1 MQIGITHA
9 LPFALMLGA
18 GACLPIPHRHT
29 TETGAHFQVV
39 DSTGRPLAGVTVN
52 AYEGN
57 VMGRELRRLRSVAT
71 DWQGKAQFP
80 RRRTWHYFVFL
91 VMDADAPSRFAWC
104 AERDGLGT
112 QVGALE
118 DAADQTIK
126 VPLAA
131 SASPEYCP
139 PTLDVD
145 RLRRGRVVPSLGRLR
160 P

>member
-1 MQIGITHA
+1 MRIAITRV
-9 LPFALMLGA
+9 LSLTLILGA

-29 TETGAHFQVV
+29 TEAGAHFQVV

-71 DWQGKAQFP
+71 DWQGKATFP

-91 VMDADAPSRFAWC
+91 VMDADAPSVFAWC
-104 AERDGLGT
+104 AERDGLDA

-126 VPLAA
+126 VPMAA
-131 SASPEYCP
+131 SSSPEYCP
-139 PTLDVD
+139 PVLDVD
-145 RLRRGRVVPSLGRLR
+145 RVRRARRS
-160 P
+160 